1 MSSDLQVLQMFS
13 PRMSLL
19 RYPTRQGRETVSRIS
34 LLDLRVFS
42 FGDLDLSSTGPFF
55 DGINTEMHTTN
66 TLVAHACSDAP
77 VPSLSSSPPNFEST
91 NVASTVPDV
100 SRRDSPLFSTSSS
113 SSETSLQSQSSI
125 PPIFQPTDVAFTP
138 ADTSRSY
145 RDHTVDDFGLLDP
158 PPVEGDMTDDIWD
171 HRVHYETVGGE
182 YDGTGLGSSLPVQ
195 ESSQA
200 RPHAAHSSSVFMP
213 FLDAY
218 AAASSSKTTL
228 DQAFDQ
234 DQAASQAVAITDAKF
249 NTFGRIGRSTASKGK
264 SKKAKRKPYQ
274 KSPHGPKPST

>member
-19 RYPTRQGRETVSRIS
+19 RYPTRQASETSIS
-34 LLDLRVFS
+34 ARLGHFS
-42 FGDLDLSSTGPFF
+42 MASTRKC
-55 DGINTEMHTTN
+55 IRQTRWWR
-66 TLVAHACSDAP
+66 TLAQMLPCQAYPQVLATSN
-77 VPSLSSSPPNFEST
+77 PP